1 MITLFPVNLY
11 DTTWYFCLWKIMG
24 MIHVLFN
31 AWTTNRILS
40 MDGNDVYKINFE
52 LPYNF
57 NCDIQQTEVN
67 WILFK
72 VFPLGDAD

>member
-1 MITLFPVNLY
+1 
-11 DTTWYFCLWKIMG
+11 
-24 MIHVLFN
+24 
-31 AWTTNRILS
+31 

-72 VFPLGDAD
+72 VFPLGDADQNDRDNKVSKW